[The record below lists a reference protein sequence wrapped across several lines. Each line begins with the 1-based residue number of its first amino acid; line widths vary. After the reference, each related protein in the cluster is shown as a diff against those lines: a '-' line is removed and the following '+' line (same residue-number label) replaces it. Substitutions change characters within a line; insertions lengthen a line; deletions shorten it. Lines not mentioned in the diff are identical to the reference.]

1 MNKNF
6 NIGKEIFYEIEQ
18 LPDIK
23 ENLENEELLEY
34 LNISE
39 EEYEEI
45 TYNLAAKKIA
55 YDIYDFLND
64 EGNIKEEDYEEA
76 ILNYKSNISD
86 LRRFYKWG
94 VLGQALK
101 AYFVSYTEMLE
112 KLDIYEMNG
121 YFYFEV
127 GGGYEINDVHLLNG
141 DGSGEETKAFLNFI
155 NE

>member
-1 MNKNF
+1 MSKNLK
-6 NIGKEIFYEIEQ
+6 IGKEIFCEIEQ
-18 LPDIK
+18 LPNIR
-23 ENLENEELLEY
+23 ENFENKTLLEY

-39 EEYEEI
+39 EEYNEI

-55 YDIYDFLND
+55 YDINDFLDD
-64 EGNIKEEDYEEA
+64 EGNIKEKEYEDT
-76 ILNYKSNISD
+76 ILNHQANISD

-101 AYFVSYTEMLE
+101 AYFASYAEMLA

-127 GGGYEINDVHLLNG
+127 GGGYSIYDVNLLNG
-141 DGSGEETKAFLNFI
+141 DGSGEETDCFLKFI